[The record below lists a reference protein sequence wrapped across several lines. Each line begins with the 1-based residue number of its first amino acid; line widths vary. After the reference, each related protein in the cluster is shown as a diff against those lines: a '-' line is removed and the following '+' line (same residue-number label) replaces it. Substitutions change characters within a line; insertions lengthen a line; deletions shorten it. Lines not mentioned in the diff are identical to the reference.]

1 MTLLALSAVE
11 FAYLP
16 PICLAIALV
25 TSAAR
30 RDDMRGI
37 LKQAARS
44 WLILTVGI
52 VIFMLAL
59 SYGMEWLLPA

>member
-1 MTLLALSAVE
+1 MTLLAVAAAE

-52 VIFMLAL
+52 LIFM
-59 SYGMEWLLPA
+59 

>member
-1 MTLLALSAVE
+1 MTLLAVAAAE
-11 FAYLP
+11 FGYLP

-52 VIFMLAL
+52 LIFMLAL
-59 SYGMEWLLPA
+59 SFGMEWLLPA